1 MFYTED
7 PNSQGK
13 DFTKGQP
20 SQRFSSAQEL
30 VDVLRQLLRG
40 EPMEVVARDHHVPI
54 ARLNH
59 WMQRLLEDDVEGL
72 NLGDGTHDRLRD
84 LNNQMGALNKKIDMI
99 QKIVEG
105 LTNEFEMV
113 ASHTTPISEYQ
124 DSEYGAQKEETIL
137 VVDDE
142 EEILMLVKRVL
153 ETQGYRVLTAQH
165 NSQAF
170 LVAFQ
175 YSGPIHLM
183 ISDVMMPGVS
193 GPEFG
198 AKLCQYRP
206 DMKIMYMSGWP
217 QETVFEKLVSQDGV
231 AFISKPFSAEVLL
244 STIREVLD
252 TPSGSVKSTNG
263 HGPTA

>member
-1 MFYTED
+1 MFYSED
-7 PNSQGK
+7 QNGHGK
-13 DFTKGQP
+13 DAPNGHQA
-20 SQRFSSAQEL
+20 QRYASAQEL
-30 VDVLRQLLRG
+30 VDVLRRLLRG

-54 ARLNH
+54 TRLNT
-59 WMQRLLEDDVEGL
+59 WIQRLLEDDSGGL
-72 NLGDGTHDRLRD
+72 NLGDGTQDRFRD
-84 LNNQMGALNKKIDMI
+84 LNSQMGVLHKKLDMI
-99 QKIVEG
+99 QKVVEG

-113 ASHTTPISEYQ
+113 ASQSAPISEGPA
-124 DSEYGAQKEETIL
+124 SEYAAQKEETIL

-170 LVAFQ
+170 LASFQ

-183 ISDVMMPGVS
+183 IADVMMPGVS

-217 QETVFEKLVSQDGV
+217 QETVFEKLVSQEGV

-244 STIREVLD
+244 GTIREILD
-252 TPSGSVKSTNG
+252 TPSGSLKRTNG
-263 HGPTA
+263 QESIT